1 MSSNG
6 QEWSPSDVWG
16 HGNLIR
22 LASHLELNLG
32 PRSSDSGLLFFRNP
46 QCLSDPFL
54 LGSWVTLG
62 LMCVR
67 VLSHFGR
74 VQFFVTPWT
83 VTLQAPLSMGFSSQE
98 CWSGLPCPPPGD
110 LSNPGIEPVSPTSPA
125 LAGGFF
131 TSSATCSTRPGM
143 WMVSESRNCC
153 QYYFLKSEAF
163 LSSPDAHSTVQGFLG
178 PACRLCTT

>member
-1 MSSNG
+1 MKSYSSPVSSNG

-110 LSNPGIEPVSPTSPA
+110 LSNPGIEPVSPA
-125 LAGGFF
+125 LAGGLF
-131 TSSATCSTRPGM
+131 TTEPSGKPQ
-143 WMVSESRNCC
+143 VSLSPLLSLSEP
-153 QYYFLKSEAF
+153 QFL
-163 LSSPDAHSTVQGFLG
+163 P
-178 PACRLCTT
+178 P